1 MDYANRLTEELTSVL
16 IPRAALIA
24 YQADGPGNGSY
35 YLEMRRILAD
45 GTMGAGMPVPWSFLD
60 EIGKNYVDSTGGT
73 PHGPLP
79 ENLRYSDS
87 RRGAEK
93 YVWSNPPGKRRM
105 FFRGS
110 LNIPEGE
117 YHVPGVVY
125 VAGECNLHIYAY
137 KGTKLTPESDLYYGP
152 FFNTTRGNVC
162 LGTAAVKKPLNPT
175 YTELMAY
182 WEKRFWLTE
191 FTHLGGTGKLK

>member
-1 MDYANRLTEELTSVL
+1 MMDYANRLTEELTSVL
-16 IPRAALIA
+16 VPKAALIA

-87 RRGAEK
+87 RRGRLRGRP
-93 YVWSNPPGKRRM
+93 VRHPLRRPTRCIRRPD
-105 FFRGS
+105 RG
-110 LNIPEGE
+110 G
-117 YHVPGVVY
+117 
-125 VAGECNLHIYAY
+125 C
-137 KGTKLTPESDLYYGP
+137 
-152 FFNTTRGNVC
+152 
-162 LGTAAVKKPLNPT
+162 
-175 YTELMAY
+175 
-182 WEKRFWLTE
+182 
-191 FTHLGGTGKLK
+191 